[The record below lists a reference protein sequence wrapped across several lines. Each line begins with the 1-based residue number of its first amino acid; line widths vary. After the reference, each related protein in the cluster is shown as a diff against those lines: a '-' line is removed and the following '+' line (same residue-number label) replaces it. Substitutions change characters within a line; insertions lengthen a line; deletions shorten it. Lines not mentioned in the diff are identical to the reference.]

1 MFAKSAATPLRS
13 RTARARLPPGRHTLD
28 LGEVALVYRRNPS
41 GTGGQWSARLYLG
54 DRRYQSIG
62 IGRADD
68 VRDGDG
74 ITFDAAV
81 AAAIEAAQARAL
93 DAEITV
99 RNAVEAYLR
108 DHPNG
113 RRSGL
118 HKHILDDDPIADVPL
133 AALDH
138 GALAAWRGRR
148 EGVSQ
153 STIRRLT
160 NDLRAALNAAGKAH
174 RGSLPVDFRV
184 MVRDATSGMGGDR
197 HARRLVLSEDQVRLI
212 VSTAAEVEQDFGN
225 LVLVL
230 AATGARYS
238 QAARLTVGDLVLG
251 NRPLL
256 MMPPSEKGRGAG
268 SKPQHIAV
276 PIDPSV
282 AGRLAAVA
290 ARRPRGAPLLE
301 RDQMERVPGK
311 ATEWTR
317 TGRRAWGPTSDQTP
331 FWTETKRRLAADL
344 PPETT
349 LYALRH
355 SSIVRQLRRGLPT
368 ALVARLH
375 DTSVTVIEK
384 HYGAFI
390 ADALADLA
398 RAGALAL

>member
-1 MFAKSAATPLRS
+1 MPSAAAFRS
-13 RTARARLPPGRHTLD
+13 RSGRSRLPPGRHALD
-28 LGEVALVYRRNPS
+28 LGEVHLVYRKPEGS
-41 GTGGQWSARLYLG
+41 GAGSWAARLYLG
-54 DRRYQSIG
+54 DARYRTIG

-68 VRDGDG
+68 LIDGTG

-81 AAAIEAAQARAL
+81 AAAMDAAQARSV

-99 RNAVEAYLR
+99 RSAVESYLAA
-108 DHPNG
+108 HPAG

-118 HKHILDDDPIADVPL
+118 HKHLLVGDPLASVPL
-133 AALDH
+133 ASLSPAH
-138 GALAAWRGRR
+138 IASWRGRR
-148 EGVSQ
+148 EGIGM
-153 STIRRLT
+153 STLRRLT
-160 NDLRAALNAAGKAH
+160 NDLRAALNAAGKA
-174 RGSLPVDFRV
+174 RRAELPADFRV
-184 MVRDATSGMGGDR
+184 MLKDATSGMGGDR
-197 HARRLVLSEDQVRLI
+197 HARRLVLSEDQVRL
-212 VSTAAEVEQDFGN
+212 VVATAAEIEADFGN

-238 QAARLTVGDLVLG
+238 QAARLSVGDLVTG

-256 MMPPSEKGRGAG
+256 MMPPSEKGRGSGA
-268 SKPQHIAV
+268 KPQHIAV
-276 PIDPSV
+276 PIDPGV
-282 AGRLAAVA
+282 ASRLAAIA
-290 ARRPRGAPLLE
+290 AGRERNAPLLM
-301 RDQMERVPGK
+301 RDQMERVPGR
-311 ATEWTR
+311 ATEWTK

-375 DTSVTVIEK
+375 DTSVVVIEK